1 MKRLH
6 STPSGFWLVLGLGL
20 GIAGCP
26 DSDPDDPPVGIAR
39 VDGQLTVDGEGLA
52 GVTISF
58 RDEMDMT
65 VVKNVVTQAG
75 GVYST
80 TLSAPGN
87 WSASASYS
95 LGDCPVRSVVAQEFD
110 ELSVDF
116 PCTSEEVDVGITYT
130 PLQNDCGQP
139 TRDPFEVA
147 AVASAEVEDDVL
159 ELDFSFD
166 DGPEPIVVSGILD
179 LESGAYTGESPSI
192 AFEGGSG
199 REVWNLVLDPD
210 GTFEGTIE
218 AEYTFVNPSN
228 SDERFECTEDLEV
241 AGEPLCG
248 NGFPDRGEGCDDGN
262 RESGDGCSRT
272 CEVEF

>member
-1 MKRLH
+1 MSALE
-6 STPSGFWLVLGLGL
+6 
-20 GIAGCP
+20 
-26 DSDPDDPPVGIAR
+26 
-39 VDGQLTVDGEGLA
+39 Q
-52 GVTISF
+52 
-58 RDEMDMT
+58 
-65 VVKNVVTQAG
+65 VVTQDG
-75 GVYST
+75 GVYSA
-80 TLSAPGN
+80 TLGAPGN
-87 WSASASYS
+87 WQASARYS
-95 LGDCPVRSVVAQEFD
+95 LGDCPVRSVVTREYD

-116 PCTSEEVDVGITYT
+116 PCTSKEVDVGITYT
-130 PLQNDCGQP
+130 PVQNDCGQP
-139 TRDPFEVA
+139 NRDPFEVS

-159 ELDFSFD
+159 QLDFSFD

-199 REVWNLVLDPD
+199 RELWELVLDPD

-228 SDERFECTEDLEV
+228 SDERLECREDLEV

-248 NGFPDRGEGCDDGN
+248 NGAPDAEEECDDGN

-272 CEVEF
+272 CELEM